1 MVQAIPNQLISENAT
16 MSQLK
21 IDQLFKIV
29 EKTRISDDNKNDL
42 PSAKVDVA
50 EVTVSVHLSKS

>member
-1 MVQAIPNQLISENAT
+1 